1 MSRNGHKDRLQI
13 PELENLQVINR
24 HTFAGQRDNSYLYIG
39 RGTPLGNNWSH
50 VTGTQAQYLVGS
62 RNEAVDQYRL
72 WMWQEIQSGKGSVLD
87 ALKQIKDR
95 VSQGEKVNLA
105 CSCKP
110 EACHGDVVKN
120 AVEYLVQ
127 QDKLKTLET
136 SPSAQRTVF
145 ISGSRSVTALPP
157 DAIKA
162 LDQLIEDRATVL
174 IGDAAGVDT
183 LVQQHLADRDYD
195 LVTVHH
201 IGDQPRN
208 NLGFETVKVDGT
220 RQTDKDS
227 YMASRADSGLAIW
240 DGQSRGTA
248 QNIERLET
256 TVINANPIQHADLS
270 GRAHQAHID
279 VIAQDPSENVRALYN
294 VPEGLTRGEHASRL
308 NSIDQFTREN
318 FERGA
323 TISDTILSIPTDPDA
338 RPQEVSR
345 PTIGTEAHAINFVS
359 SFIDDKQQAI
369 EQGQRLYDLADKACG
384 QWTDPHGRWT
394 IFNYAYDSIR
404 KDENGAYRSK
414 DDKAA
419 SLDKALQEMSSWA
432 EQLPET
438 TPEPSPEEVHQY
450 TLALAEENRAAVN
463 YQPEQPADINPADVD
478 SAHLLYLHELQSN
491 SHGLAT
497 IGELTGLSVRD
508 ETEQSQGVDESQL
521 YADMFEDSVLNA
533 MDFGSSDADH
543 LGAERQPSDGRML
556 DATFERI
563 DLETL
568 PPAIP
573 DTLTRDSQEQLLNEL
588 LPRIDQQIESGLSK
602 REILSPIYD
611 ANRTAEATK
620 FDERVAQLF
629 EKAGPQQSPGPGRT
643 DQLRALAS
651 LRLLVAA
658 EYKRETKD
666 FSREAIQWAKENYYQ
681 NPDRLRAAGKLK
693 VGEYQQLVASQAENR
708 TAWLTAHAGQQA
720 PTRSQIARINSL
732 EIAGYKINDRV
743 DTFAP
748 TKVELIQTL
757 DQVQSRIASASL
769 STENL
774 LKDYEQAEAA
784 AGHLA
789 NAAQQFAD
797 HARQSDEFQTLHSTF
812 LHNEHERAIDQKQ
825 ELNRGNNPRFEYL
838 QQTDLSTSQ
847 TNHDPDVDIAQVDND
862 RDYEWS
868 QRNEIPPAEFPAPG
882 SNPILDEHLYNDQ
895 RPLENP
901 VFYIPAT
908 GTIIEPG
915 IAGKDG
921 VIRGDYTK
929 QTIEEIR
936 ERHPDVYIGERATVE
951 AEPQHADRQIS
962 NFPELTGDA
971 RPLSRF
977 AETSLESAADRRS
990 ELDTLANILI
1000 SPDIERAQA
1009 ENARELAHYS
1019 QRVTELTGREVSNA
1033 MEARDALQPTLGGLQ
1048 QTSDIAD
1055 STRTRLDRTAV
1066 PQLDQELKP
1075 EPVYVSLTGNE
1086 SVRIPIQSAPEYEA
1100 LTAAVADCRLNI
1112 STWSSLHNPA
1122 EITGHDQERGEIARF
1137 VGQYV
1142 DFRLPEGAH
1151 DATALSNRNPL
1162 FRSYAQRLG
1171 DTRTTEELVELATEI
1186 KLENYQFYQQQQSH
1200 KLDPAT
1206 PAPDQKPLDVR
1217 EMRELFVSV
1226 TPAGATKTERGRMQ
1240 EVLHSMTIFGK
1251 EKAERVKLLAE
1262 GKIQPSH
1269 TLSKLLDNLA
1279 TRNTKPALGHFYASL
1294 QNPAPDRPNA
1304 FNLHEAHRSLPQ
1316 HERDFLYQHA
1326 LAAKYDQVNQVNK
1339 APAPAPPVI
1348 ASEQV
1353 QGPSAHQTGFY
1364 QNYYGQADWM
1374 EAKAITEAGSLHN
1387 GISAAS
1393 LQESSIVPE
1402 LTDLE
1407 VRTIS
1412 HVVNNYDPERQTLVS
1427 DHLNNTGNERD
1438 QAIGDLIR
1446 IASSIDAA
1454 VNNDVKEFEL
1464 SVPENYPLS
1473 TNSIQAVVNYIHND
1487 RGQQYQTLAPETL
1500 SQIQATAQLQA
1511 WQETKLDAGIHSN
1524 NILDGPAASLY
1535 QVKDLHQSIDR
1546 AAMLQDRARTAFQVY
1561 ENHVAACVAKSDQA
1575 IARSVHTLAPA
1586 ENQKDLTRSLVNE
1599 FLSGQQTSLATDH
1612 SDRFDIIRQTFTQND
1627 VGKASELREYT
1638 ALAKNDYLQS
1648 FVTLDQERNALPTF
1662 EQNVSANPA
1671 PEKEAL
1677 PAAERYSQT
1686 VTEIENSL
1694 LAEHANEMA
1703 GTDALPNLKPS
1714 EIQTLTVRDL
1724 IPQDVKEAT
1733 HTQAREEAWQSFTPP
1748 ELTAAHAGH
1757 NVDERLVSA
1766 ADAVMDKVALSQT
1779 LELQVEATKTQLD
1792 TFVSEK
1798 VAAQEQPLRDE
1809 RSTTAFESQ
1818 FRDTIVNIKDEA
1830 AQAQNPDRL
1839 ETAKDLLTKLEQVDA
1854 KASGLVDL
1862 TRTEGIKPLEKEI
1875 ILAANTAATTHAQE
1889 VDRQS
1894 LYASREE
1901 QAAAQTQTLNDLTGK
1916 DAARYSELRGQLR
1929 AIETKYEQSFAPID
1943 EKLNDLAGT
1952 RMDIQIERELSQF
1965 QQIASPAASAINS
1978 YMRDTV
1984 KEEGYQALQEPERH
1998 EDHVERIL
2006 AVFQETATAHGISLD
2021 QSTQDL
2027 KEIAT
2032 NVFDTLALTINQL
2045 HQQYSHEPNLA
2056 PNPML
2061 THSPEMMQATL
2072 EANPALSQHAPNSPL
2087 HEMAGL
2093 SPNGHHDHHQPVLP
2107 GDDLNQRDN
2116 QPGVSQTAAAHTLT
2130 NGPDSHS
2137 SIPGP
2142 AVAENINV
2150 TTEVQEAAIAI

>member
-1 MSRNGHKDRLQI
+1 MARNGHKDRLQI

-50 VTGTQAQYLVGS
+50 VSGTQAQYLVGS
-62 RNEAVDQYRL
+62 RQEAVDQYRH
-72 WMWQEIQSGKGSVLD
+72 WMWNEIQSGKGSVLD
-87 ALKQIKDR
+87 ALKQIKER

-105 CSCKP
+105 CSCTP

-127 QDKLKTLET
+127 QDKIKTHET
-136 SPSAQRTVF
+136 SPNSQRTVF

-162 LDQLIEDRATVL
+162 LDQIIEDRATVL
-174 IGDAAGVDT
+174 IGDATGVDT
-183 LVQQHLADRDYD
+183 LVQQHLADRNYD

-208 NLGFETVKVDGT
+208 NLGFETVKVNGT
-220 RQTDKDS
+220 RQTEKDS

-256 TVINANPIQHADLS
+256 TVINANPIQAQDLS
-270 GRAHQAHID
+270 GRAQQAHLD

-294 VPEGLTRGEHASRL
+294 VQEGLTRGEHASHL

-338 RPQEVSR
+338 RPQEVTR

-359 SFIDDKQQAI
+359 GFVDDKQQAI
-369 EQGQRLYDLADKACG
+369 DQGQRLYDLADKACG

-414 DDKAA
+414 EDKAA

-438 TPEPSPEEVHQY
+438 TTEPSPEEVHQY
-450 TLALAEENRAAVN
+450 TLALAEENRAAIN
-463 YQPEQPADINPADVD
+463 HEPEQAADINPADVD
-478 SAHLLYLHELQSN
+478 NAHLLYLHELHSN
-491 SHGLAT
+491 SNGLAT
-497 IGELTGLSVRD
+497 IGELTGLAVDQTDQSLGQD
-508 ETEQSQGVDESQL
+508 ENEI
-521 YADMFEDSVLNA
+521 YADMFEDSVVNA
-533 MDFGSSDADH
+533 TDFGTPDADH
-543 LGAERQPSDGRML
+543 LSAERQPSNGRML

-568 PPAIP
+568 PPSIP
-573 DTLTRDSQEQLLNEL
+573 DTLTRDSQEQLLTEL

-629 EKAGPQQSPGPGRT
+629 EKSGPQQSAAPTRT
-643 DQLRALAS
+643 DQLKALAS

-658 EYKRETKD
+658 EYKRETKG

-681 NPDRLRAAGKLK
+681 NPDRLRSAGKLK
-693 VGEYQQLVASQAENR
+693 TGEYQQLVASQAENR
-708 TAWLTAHAGQQA
+708 TAWLTNHAGQQA

-732 EIAGYKINDRV
+732 EIAGYKINDRI

-757 DQVQSRIASASL
+757 DQVQSRIASATL
-769 STENL
+769 TTENL
-774 LKDYEQAEAA
+774 LKDYEKAEAA

-789 NAAQQFAD
+789 NAATQFAD
-797 HARQSDEFQTLHSTF
+797 HVRQSDAFQTLHSTF

-825 ELNRGNNPRFEYL
+825 ELNRGNNARYDYL
-838 QQTDLSTSQ
+838 QQGPQPQSQIDNQEPVANQTVEGPAADITSFEQPVLYVPDSESIIDLAEVGQDGVVRGLYSQQPIEQVAERFPGVTIGEMSTVQ
-847 TNHDPDVDIAQVDND
+847 AACEEATKA
-862 RDYEWS
+862 RLE
-868 QRNEIPPAEFPAPG
+868 
-882 SNPILDEHLYNDQ
+882 
-895 RPLENP
+895 ENP
-901 VFYIPAT
+901 
-908 GTIIEPG
+908 
-915 IAGKDG
+915 
-921 VIRGDYTK
+921 
-929 QTIEEIR
+929 R
-936 ERHPDVYIGERATVE
+936 ESQYA
-951 AEPQHADRQIS
+951 AIS
-962 NFPELTGDA
+962 QANE
-971 RPLSRF
+971 
-977 AETSLESAADRRS
+977 ADRR
-990 ELDTLANILI
+990 DDIDALAKALI

-1019 QRVTELTGREVSNA
+1019 QRVTELTGREVSNTI
-1033 MEARDALQPTLGGLQ
+1033 EAREALQTTLGGLH
-1048 QTSDIAD
+1048 QTTDIAN
-1055 STRTRLDRTAV
+1055 STRTRMDPTAV

-1112 STWSSLHNPA
+1112 STWSSLHNPT
-1122 EITGHDQERGEIARF
+1122 EISGHDQERGEIARF

-1142 DFRLPEGAH
+1142 DFRLPAGAH

-1171 DTRTTEELVELATEI
+1171 EIRTTEELVDVATEI
-1186 KLENYQFYQQQQSH
+1186 KLENYQLYQQQQAH

-1226 TPAGATKTERGRMQ
+1226 SPAGSTNAERGRMR
-1240 EVLHSMTIFGK
+1240 EALHSMTIFGK

-1262 GKIQPSH
+1262 GKIQPSP

-1294 QNPAPDRPNA
+1294 HNPAPERPNS
-1304 FNLHEAHRSLPQ
+1304 FNLYEAHRSLPQ
-1316 HERDFLYQHA
+1316 HEKDYLYQHA
-1326 LAAKYDQVNQVNK
+1326 LAAKYDQVNQVTK
-1339 APAPAPPVI
+1339 APAPATPAI
-1348 ASEQV
+1348 TSEQA
-1353 QGPSAHQTGFY
+1353 QGYSGQQTGFY
-1364 QNYYGQADWM
+1364 QNYYGQADWL
-1374 EAKAITEAGSLHN
+1374 EAKAVTEAGSLHN
-1387 GISAAS
+1387 GISANS

-1412 HVVNNYDPERQTLVS
+1412 HVVNNYDQERQTLVT
-1427 DHLNNTGNERD
+1427 DHLTNSGNERD
-1438 QAIGDLIR
+1438 QAIGDLIK
-1446 IASSIDAA
+1446 IASNIDAG
-1454 VNNDVKEFEL
+1454 VNNDVKEFDL
-1464 SVPENYPLS
+1464 SVPENYALS
-1473 TNSIQAVVNYIHND
+1473 TNSIQAVVNYTHNNRD
-1487 RGQQYQTLAPETL
+1487 QQHQPLSPETL
-1500 SQIQATAQLQA
+1500 SQIQATAQSQA
-1511 WQETKLDAGIHSN
+1511 WQDTKLDAGIQSA
-1524 NILDGPAASLY
+1524 NILDAPAATLY
-1535 QVKDLHQSIDR
+1535 QVRDLHQSIDR
-1546 AAMLQDRARTAFQVY
+1546 AATLQDRARTAFQVY
-1561 ENHVAACVAKSDQA
+1561 ESHVTGCVAKSEQA
-1575 IARSVHTLAPA
+1575 LARAVHTLAPA
-1586 ENQKDLTRSLVNE
+1586 DNQRDLTKSLVNE
-1599 FLSGQQTSLATDH
+1599 FLGGQQTSLAKDH
-1612 SDRFDIIRQTFTQND
+1612 SDRFDIIRQTLTQND
-1627 VGKASELREYT
+1627 VAKASELRDYT

-1648 FVTLDQERNALPTF
+1648 FVTLDQERSALQSG
-1662 EQNVSANPA
+1662 EQNLSTNPA
-1671 PEKEAL
+1671 PARGTL
-1677 PAAERYSQT
+1677 PAADRYSQT
-1686 VTEIENSL
+1686 VTELENSL
-1694 LAEHANEMA
+1694 LTEHANEMVRA
-1703 GTDALPNLKPS
+1703 DALPDLKPA

-1724 IPQDVKEAT
+1724 IPQNVKEDA
-1733 HTQAREEAWQSFTPP
+1733 HTQVREEAWQSFTPP
-1748 ELTAAHAGH
+1748 ELTAARTGH
-1757 NVDERLVSA
+1757 NVDERLVST

-1779 LELQVEATKTQLD
+1779 LELQVEATRTQLD
-1792 TFVSEK
+1792 AFVNEK
-1798 VAAQEQPLRDE
+1798 VADQEQPLRDE
-1809 RSTTAFESQ
+1809 RYATAFESQ
-1818 FRDTIVNIKDEA
+1818 FRDTIVNIREEA

-1839 ETAKDLLTKLEQVDA
+1839 ETANDILAKLEQVDV
-1854 KASGLVDL
+1854 KASALVEL
-1862 TRTEGIKPLEKEI
+1862 TTAEGIKPLETEI

-1894 LYASREE
+1894 LYASRED

-1916 DAARYSELRGQLR
+1916 DAARYGELQGQLR
-1929 AIETKYEQSFAPID
+1929 AIETKYDQSFAPID
-1943 EKLNDLAGT
+1943 ERLGDLANA
-1952 RMDIQIERELSQF
+1952 RMDVQIERELSQF

-2006 AVFQETATAHGISLD
+2006 AVFQETASAHGISLN
-2021 QSTQDL
+2021 QSGQDL
-2027 KEIAT
+2027 REIAT
-2032 NVFDTLALTINQL
+2032 NVFDSLALTIDQL
-2045 HQQYSHEPNLA
+2045 HQHYSHEPNLA
-2056 PNPML
+2056 PNL
-2061 THSPEMMQATL
+2061 TLTQDMANQATL
-2072 EANPALSQHAPNSPL
+2072 EANPALNPHAPNSPL

-2093 SPNGHHDHHQPVLP
+2093 GPNGHQDRHQPVLP
-2107 GDDLNQRDN
+2107 GDKLSPREN
-2116 QPGVSQTAAAHTLT
+2116 QPGASQTTAAHTMT
-2130 NGPDSHS
+2130 NGPDSHN
-2137 SIPGP
+2137 SIAGP
-2142 AVAENINV
+2142 AAAESINLPV
-2150 TTEVQEAAIAI
+2150 EVQEAAIAI